1 MAGSFLCRI
10 GVHRWLKRNPEVP
23 GFEPE
28 DSADHTRS
36 GGETY
41 YECERCHE
49 RTTSPSGIGGIR
61 IGGFRHWR
69 FRHGRGRRS
78 QWRRWQRWRWRRLGW
93 RRLGRWRWRRW
104 RWRWRRWQWRRWRL
118 NGDVYA
124 TPSGHSAR
132 SSPPSTPAPMSS
144 RAGRASPSSPQTGS
158 PRSSRRSGRRPCTAT
173 RATSACMCSPGSAQC
188 SFAESTPGCSTAFMP
203 RCSPTGN
210 NRTVEAG
217 CRRGPSA
224 TSTPSCTGR

>member
-61 IGGFRHWR
+61 IGGFGIGG
-69 FRHGRGRRS
+69 FGMGGGGGRNGGDGS
-78 QWRRWQRWRWRRLGW
+78 GGDGGGW
-93 RRLGRWRWRRW
+93 GGGGWGDGGDGDGGDG
-104 RWRWRRWQWRRWRL
+104 
-118 NGDVYA
+118 NGGD
-124 TPSGHSAR
+124 
-132 SSPPSTPAPMSS
+132 
-144 RAGRASPSSPQTGS
+144 
-158 PRSSRRSGRRPCTAT
+158 
-173 RATSACMCSPGSAQC
+173 
-188 SFAESTPGCSTAFMP
+188 
-203 RCSPTGN
+203 GN
-210 NRTVEAG
+210 G
-217 CRRGPSA
+217 GD
-224 TSTPSCTGR
+224 GD